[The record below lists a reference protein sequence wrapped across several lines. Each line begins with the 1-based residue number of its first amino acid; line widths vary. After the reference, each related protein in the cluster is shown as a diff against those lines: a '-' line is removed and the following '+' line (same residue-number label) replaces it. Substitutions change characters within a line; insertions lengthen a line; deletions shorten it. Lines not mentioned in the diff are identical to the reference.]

1 VIAVIGDRTSR
12 ERDLNPEVP
21 MIQTQVQSAQ
31 LQSDV
36 SPLLRSIAVE
46 LRERTREV
54 RDLETK
60 QKVFESDGA
69 NHEKE
74 LADIVA
80 RLSIH
85 RRELRMAQRELE
97 RLGWFVEDVLPLRL
111 VRMDLNGLEEATWQV
126 TDTGFYRA
134 GNG

>member
-1 VIAVIGDRTSR
+1 
-12 ERDLNPEVP
+12 
-21 MIQTQVQSAQ
+21 MIQTQIQTAQ
-31 LQSDV
+31 VQSDV

-60 QKVFESDGA
+60 QKVLELESSK
-69 NHEKE
+69 HENE
-74 LADIVA
+74 LADITA
-80 RLSIH
+80 RLSVH

-97 RLGWFVEDVLPLRL
+97 RLGWFIEEVLPLRL
-111 VRMDLNGLEEATWQV
+111 VRMDLEGLDQASWQV

>member
-1 VIAVIGDRTSR
+1 
-12 ERDLNPEVP
+12 
-21 MIQTQVQSAQ
+21 MIQTQIQTAQVQT
-31 LQSDV
+31 DI

-60 QKVFESDGA
+60 QKACEADTA
-69 NHEKE
+69 THERE
-74 LADIVA
+74 IADVTA
-80 RLSIH
+80 RLSVH

-97 RLGWFVEDVLPLRL
+97 RLGWFVEEVLPLRL
-111 VRMDLNGLEEATWQV
+111 VRMDLDGLEQATWQV